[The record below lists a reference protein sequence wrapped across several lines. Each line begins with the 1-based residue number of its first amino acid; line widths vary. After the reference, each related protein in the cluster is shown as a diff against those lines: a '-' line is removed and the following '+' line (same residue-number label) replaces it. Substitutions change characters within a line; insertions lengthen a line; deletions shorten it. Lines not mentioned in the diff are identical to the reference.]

1 MVAVK
6 HDPAMTAE
14 FDPLNSSGRAPNK
27 QEVKPSQSA
36 ASSLSS
42 GVSID
47 QSATSS
53 LSNGVSIDQSA
64 TSSG

>member
-1 MVAVK
+1 MIPAAKKPVVAAVK
-6 HDPAMTAE
+6 HDPATTAE

-42 GVSID
+42 GVIII
-47 QSATSS
+47 
-53 LSNGVSIDQSA
+53 LIN
-64 TSSG
+64 